1 MKKGLLMLL
10 LFLSFFSSKEQ
21 VTQVNSNKDLTG
33 IISLTNTA
41 LFESTLDSSLWVSDG
56 TPVGTVQI
64 SDTIKYIG
72 YGSMLNNKFI
82 FKGISPNCGKE
93 IFITDGTAAGTKL
106 IKDINPGTANS
117 QPIAT
122 TMAVLNNNV
131 YFAAVTSTLGCEL
144 WKTDGT
150 AANTTNVKDIVSGTG
165 SGIDTTA
172 FSLVSNGTNL
182 LFDGHTATEGNE
194 LWISGGTSA
203 TTSLLK
209 DINSGATS
217 SSPRGFFPL
226 GSNAL
231 FTVTSADG
239 LTTQVWRTNG
249 TAGGTIMLISNITP
263 AFGIITNSTF
273 TLFHNFGSR
282 AYCLINDGTHTGDAF
297 WSTDGTDA
305 TSTHTTFIKTLSNT
319 FGFASFLIVDAVNL
333 SSKFIFPYSDGSTI
347 FSLYESDGTSSGTKS
362 FHDFPVNVNGNVPEI
377 YLNTGGGLYN
387 GYFYFTASDVDGNE
401 LYKSDGSTIQLVQD
415 INPGSND
422 GITSNQ
428 SYLFT
433 SSYLFFAADNGTNGD
448 ELWKTD
454 GTTTSMVYDIFPNHH
469 NGDPAL
475 FFVNN
480 GHLFFGAT
488 DASPADSSLTD
499 LFVVDGT
506 FSTTPVKLLNFTA
519 TCKGN
524 DALLQWATA
533 QEINTKDFT
542 VQSSTN
548 AINWIFVGTVD
559 AKRNSNQQN
568 NYSFIDPGVINS
580 SNMVIYYRLITNDLD
595 GKQSFSNIVLLK
607 IGNEDQWTAR
617 IMNNPVNNILK
628 ISFDGLK
635 QPALLSI
642 HDLNGRELY
651 RNQVQAANGIT
662 SVPLNIQAGVYILQI
677 RSDNQTK
684 TMKFVKE

>member
-1 MKKGLLMLL
+1 MKKGLLLL
-10 LFLSFFSSKEQ
+10 ILFVSFYSSKEQ
-21 VTQVNSNKDLTG
+21 VTQINSNKDLIG
-33 IISLTNTA
+33 ITPLGNKA

-56 TPVGTVQI
+56 TPGGTVPI
-64 SDTIKYIG
+64 TDTIKYIG
-72 YGSMLNNKFI
+72 YGSVLNNKFI
-82 FKGISPNCGKE
+82 FRGISPNCGKE

-117 QPIAT
+117 QPSAT
-122 TMAVLNNNV
+122 TMAVLNNYV

-150 AANTTNVKDIVSGTG
+150 AANTTNVKDIVAGTG
-165 SGIDTTA
+165 SGIDTTS
-172 FSLVSNGTNL
+172 FSMVSNGTNL

-263 AFGIITNSTF
+263 AFSTF

-282 AYCLINDGTHTGDAF
+282 AYCLINDGTHTGDAL
-297 WSTDGTDA
+297 WSTDGIDET
-305 TSTHTTFIKTLSNT
+305 TTHTNYITTLSNT
-319 FGFASFLIVDAVNL
+319 LGFGSVFIVDAVNL
-333 SSKFIFPYSDGSTI
+333 STKFIFPYSDGTTI
-347 FSLYESDGTSSGTKS
+347 FSLYETDGTSSGTKS

-401 LYKSDGSTIQLVQD
+401 LYKSDGSTIQLFQD

-433 SSYLFFAADNGTNGD
+433 SSYLFFAANNGTNGD

-454 GTTTSMVYDIFPNHH
+454 GTTTSMVYDIFPNQH

-488 DASPADSSLTD
+488 DANPADSSLTD

-506 FSTTPVKLLNFTA
+506 FSTTPVKLVNFTA
-519 TCKGN
+519 TSKGN

-542 VQSSTN
+542 VQSSKD
-548 AINWIFVGTVD
+548 AMNWNSVGTVD

-580 SNMVIYYRLITNDLD
+580 SNTVIYYRLVTNDLD
-595 GKQSFSNIVLLK
+595 GKQTFSNIVLLK

-677 RSDNQTK
+677 RSFNQTK